1 MVTRK
6 RLRSILTTL
15 GLYVMAAL
23 LIGYFGVNAYSGN
36 HGLKAK
42 EDLDQ
47 QIAALSA
54 DLDRLKPERAQWERR
69 VALLRADRLDP
80 DMLDEQ
86 ARKLLD
92 DVAPSDLTLMFAW
105 GPKAADAPTPS
116 TCPGY
121 PQNNFSRQCFGRLRP
136 SYSPSPI
143 RQVGRFRHRA
153 ISAMGCGPPW
163 CALRT
168 EWPSPKPSP
177 PKKALTSFAPRSIG
191 ACMTARFRNSA
202 RSRSLRR
209 CARCS

>member
-1 MVTRK
+1 MVTHK

-47 QIAALSA
+47 QIGTLSA
-54 DLDRLKPERAQWERR
+54 DLDRLKLERAQWDRR

-92 DVAPSDLTLMFAW
+92 DAAPNDLTLMFAW
-105 GPKAADAPTPS
+105 GPTTADAP
-116 TCPGY
+116 
-121 PQNNFSRQCFGRLRP
+121 RP
-136 SYSPSPI
+136 
-143 RQVGRFRHRA
+143 
-153 ISAMGCGPPW
+153 
-163 CALRT
+163 
-168 EWPSPKPSP
+168 
-177 PKKALTSFAPRSIG
+177 
-191 ACMTARFRNSA
+191 
-202 RSRSLRR
+202 
-209 CARCS
+209 

>member
-69 VALLRADRLDP
+69 VALLRADKLDP

-86 ARKLLD
+86 ARSLLD
-92 DVAPSDLTLMFAW
+92 YVAPKELTLMFAW
-105 GPKAADAPTPS
+105 RPTAADAP
-116 TCPGY
+116 
-121 PQNNFSRQCFGRLRP
+121 RP
-136 SYSPSPI
+136 
-143 RQVGRFRHRA
+143 
-153 ISAMGCGPPW
+153 
-163 CALRT
+163 
-168 EWPSPKPSP
+168 
-177 PKKALTSFAPRSIG
+177 
-191 ACMTARFRNSA
+191 
-202 RSRSLRR
+202 
-209 CARCS
+209 

>member
-47 QIAALSA
+47 QIATLSA
-54 DLDRLKPERAQWERR
+54 DLDRLKLERAQWDRR
-69 VALLRADRLDP
+69 VALLRSDRLDP

-105 GPKAADAPTPS
+105 GPKPPDAP
-116 TCPGY
+116 
-121 PQNNFSRQCFGRLRP
+121 RP
-136 SYSPSPI
+136 
-143 RQVGRFRHRA
+143 
-153 ISAMGCGPPW
+153 
-163 CALRT
+163 
-168 EWPSPKPSP
+168 
-177 PKKALTSFAPRSIG
+177 
-191 ACMTARFRNSA
+191 
-202 RSRSLRR
+202 
-209 CARCS
+209 